1 VSNLLLFF
9 VRSENLSCPSR
20 RRRTLVLL
28 YCIAGA
34 GGTEKRTRLGGSM
47 NKSYTDFLTLNC
59 RHWM

>member
-1 VSNLLLFF
+1 MSNLLFFF
-9 VRSENLSCPSR
+9 VRSEKLSCPS

-34 GGTEKRTRLGGSM
+34 GGTEKRTRLGGLM